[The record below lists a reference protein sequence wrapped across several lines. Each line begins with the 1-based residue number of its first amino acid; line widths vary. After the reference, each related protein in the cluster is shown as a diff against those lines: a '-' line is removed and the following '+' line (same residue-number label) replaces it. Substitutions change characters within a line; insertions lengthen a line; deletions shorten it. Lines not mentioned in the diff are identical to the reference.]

1 MKYSLKSKVAT
12 ATTSALATLSLAVT
26 HIYAQ
31 QQTTINVGGY
41 TLDFGASFGTWGE
54 NPNQVITDVV
64 NIVLAVAAIAAFL
77 FILWGAFK
85 YVTAGDDS
93 SKTEAARKTITNAV
107 VGLILVALSFVIWV
121 IVINLTGLNF
131 GATPTTGGTGT

>member
-1 MKYSLKSKVAT
+1 MKKTILNLYKSIPVA
-12 ATTSALATLSLAVT
+12 AALVVASTSQAL
-26 HIYAQ
+26 AQ

-41 TLDFGASFGTWGE
+41 TLDFGEAFGTWGE

-131 GATPTTGGTGT
+131 GTS